1 MIVEAEFSP
10 GMPADACEEV
20 ARLVESAGFDR
31 LGVSDVALW
40 PDTYV
45 VQALCARA
53 TSRVE
58 IGAMVAN
65 PYTRHPSTTAA
76 AVAAL
81 SELSGGRAF
90 LGLGVGAGLEEV
102 GLAMPHPAPTLRRAT
117 AAIRALLDGQPVAPG
132 DLGDGDGDLGD
143 GDGDGDL
150 GDGDGNSDGAAGR
163 RGPSLRIPPRG
174 RVPIAIGTRS
184 PRVAGIAGELADR
197 ALVGARYLTA
207 GLAADYRSW
216 VAAGAARAG
225 RDPASVEIAPRLTL
239 CCSSDAAAAYDTMRR
254 DAAEFLVTLRPP
266 DLELDPGRFDA
277 IASAL
282 STARGW
288 YFDPEAYHPPELDAL
303 VDDRLVEA
311 FSLCGNGDHLVS
323 QFRRVAEMG
332 FTSVSCKLA
341 PVRRPGW
348 SMLDGLRETITTAA
362 AVLPRIRSLPSAA
375 GASGAG

>member
-20 ARLVESAGFDR
+20 ARLVEWAGFDR

-102 GLAMPHPAPTLRRAT
+102 GLATTHPVATLRRAT
-117 AAIRALLDGQPVAPG
+117 AAIRALLDGQPVDPG
-132 DLGDGDGDLGD
+132 DLGRSDLG
-143 GDGDGDL
+143 G
-150 GDGDGNSDGAAGR
+150 GAAGR
-163 RGPSLRIPPRG
+163 DGSSLRIPPG
-174 RVPIAIGTRS
+174 VPVPIAIGTRS

-225 RDPASVEIAPRLTL
+225 RDPGSVEIAPRLTL
-239 CCSSDAAAAYDTMRR
+239 CCSSDAGAAYDTMRR

-277 IASAL
+277 IATAL
-282 STARGW
+282 SNARGW
-288 YFDPEAYHPPELDAL
+288 YFDPEAYHPPELDGL

-323 QFRRVAEMG
+323 QFRRVAELG

-362 AVLPRIRSLPSAA
+362 AVLPRIRSLPAT
-375 GASGAG
+375 ASGVG